1 MFDSGA
7 LHLLCPPF
15 SDRSVTKPGFIQ
27 QGLIVLIFIKQKL
40 GHKQVSILAGS
51 SHSQA
56 FAQQL
61 ALLPLSSF
69 YPALLRFSARLGY
82 TRSAFHFFLFLSL
95 FPSLLFFFLIKK
107 IFIGAL
113 EK

>member
-1 MFDSGA
+1 M
-7 LHLLCPPF
+7 
-15 SDRSVTKPGFIQ
+15 
-27 QGLIVLIFIKQKL
+27 LIFIKQKFC
-40 GHKQVSILAGS
+40 HKQVSILAGS
-51 SHSQA
+51 SHSRA

-69 YPALLRFSARLGY
+69 YPALLRFSTRLGY
-82 TRSAFHFFLFLSL
+82 TRSAFHFF
-95 FPSLLFFFLIKK
+95 PSLSFSLSFSPFFFLIKK